1 MGAYYPDLTY
11 ALTAGFSHGN
21 LSFSMMFQGVAGA
34 NAFHAWKS
42 ITLNES
48 QLSFNRW
55 NRILDAYPKT
65 NDIPRISANDLN
77 GNFTTNSDW
86 FLEDASYLRIKNIQ
100 LSYTFDE
107 LLQKASALR
116 DRRSSLQ
123 AYVSVDNLYTFTK
136 YTGMDPEV
144 GGKGLDAGRYP
155 VPRTI
160 SLGIKLTY

>member
-21 LSFSMMFQGVAGA
+21 LSFSMMFQGVAGSKA
-34 NAFHAWKS
+34 YHAWKAL
-42 ITLNES
+42 TLNES
-48 QLSFNRW
+48 QGNFNRW

-65 NDIPRISANDLN
+65 NDIPRISAADPN
-77 GNFTTNSDW
+77 GNFTTASDW

-107 LLQKASALR
+107 LLQKASPLR
-116 DRRSSLQ
+116 DRMSSLQ
-123 AYVSVDNLYTFTK
+123 AYVSIDNLYTFTK

-144 GGKGLDAGRYP
+144 GGKGLDSGRYP